1 MNPQGMSAKRTN
13 KARQFLIGM
22 ASVTLLSV
30 ACYALGDLIDYRVVA
45 LLLLVAVSVLA
56 VLFDILP
63 VLVSALLSA
72 ILLNIFFIEPVPHYE
87 ITDAES
93 VLLFLVYLFI
103 ASVNAVLTNRL
114 RKQERKNRDREEK
127 ENTIKLYNTLLNS
140 LSHELKTPIATIIGS
155 IDTLKEADNSI
166 QPVQRMELLSE
177 MEIAS
182 TRLNS
187 QVENLLNM
195 SRLETGTL
203 KLKKDWCDVNEL
215 VFLIIH
221 KLPSVDTHEL
231 IFEPD
236 ETLPLF
242 RLDSGLMETVLNNII
257 HNAIRY
263 TPKRTT
269 IRVATAYDD
278 NHLWLTIGD
287 NGNGIPEREIS
298 RIFEKFYRLPNS
310 GTGGSGLGLS
320 IAKGFV
326 EAHGGTVQ
334 VMSYLNRGTT
344 FTIMIPAETS
354 YLKSEKDDE

>member
-1 MNPQGMSAKRTN
+1 MNSRGIAKKVNTI
-13 KARQFLIGM
+13 RQFLIGVTL
-22 ASVTLLSV
+22 VTLLSMI
-30 ACYALGDLIDYRVVA
+30 CFALGDLVDYRAVA
-45 LLLLVAVSVLA
+45 LLLLVTVSILA

-63 VLVSALLSA
+63 VLAAALLSA
-72 ILLNIFFIEPVPHYE
+72 ILLNVFFIEPIPNYK
-87 ITDAES
+87 INDSES

-103 ASVNAVLTNRL
+103 ALVNAVLTNRL
-114 RKQERKNRDREEK
+114 RKQEKKIRDREEK

-140 LSHELKTPIATIIGS
+140 LSHELKTPISTIIGS
-155 IDTLKEADNSI
+155 IDTLKETDATI
-166 QPVQRMELLSE
+166 QSEHRMELLSA

-182 TRLNS
+182 TRLNN

-195 SRLETGTL
+195 SRLETGML
-203 KLKKDWCDVNEL
+203 KLKRDWCDVNEL
-215 VFLIIH
+215 VFLVIQ
-221 KLPSVDTHEL
+221 KLPLADTHDL

-242 RLDSGLMETVLNNII
+242 KLDSGLMETVLNSII

-263 TPKRTT
+263 TPKHST
-269 IRVATAYDD
+269 IHVTTAYDD
-278 NHLWLTIGD
+278 THLWMHVRD
-287 NGNGIPEREIS
+287 NGKGIPKPEIN

-326 EAHGGTVQ
+326 EAHGGNVQ
-334 VMSYLNRGTT
+334 VVSRPNKDTT

-354 YLKSEKDDE
+354 YLKNVENAE